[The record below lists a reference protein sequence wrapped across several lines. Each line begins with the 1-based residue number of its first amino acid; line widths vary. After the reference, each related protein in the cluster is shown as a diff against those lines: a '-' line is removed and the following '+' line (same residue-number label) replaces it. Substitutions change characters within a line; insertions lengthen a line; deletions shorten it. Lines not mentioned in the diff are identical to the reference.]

1 MAAGRHGEVL
11 LEEMRTK
18 KETDKE
24 TVERFGNIS
33 SIERYVVW
41 IFCFLT
47 SFVRKPIAYC

>member
-33 SIERYVVW
+33 SIERYVGLVPQN
-41 IFCFLT
+41 C
-47 SFVRKPIAYC
+47 VRLSC